1 MPGSSI
7 LPSGPSD
14 MLDAASTDVEQL
26 LAQSVRR
33 YETIRVLGRGSF
45 GQVLLVMS
53 PQASACSKDDLLVI
67 KRVGLPDAESKA
79 YTDALKEIKVL
90 RQLFHPNIIGYHE
103 AFVDGTTLCIVMEYA
118 AGGDLAAMVTRRR
131 EACQRFSERHAMA
144 LFAQLTM
151 ALHYLHNSKIL
162 HRDLKS
168 ANVFLTA
175 SGMVKLG
182 DFGIATFL
190 GASRV
195 CAETR
200 VGSPYYLPPEICEG
214 KPYDF
219 KADVWCLGVVFYEML
234 ALEVPFA
241 AQNIA
246 VLVVRIVTMDPRP
259 VPTLYGGETRA
270 LVSRLL
276 AKLADDRPSIDQV
289 AASPHVRRS
298 IAALA
303 APCAMSEQR
312 VDDSCSFVACAQ
324 ESTELAHSPLRSF
337 HGGVAPSPGDRS
349 AGVWPVDL
357 AEVEDLIRESPQK
370 RPRAFVA
377 RADACRT
384 PPPPTYPPPIKKGWS
399 NESFDFAELEQLLDA
414 KKPLERDVI
423 SVSPTTQHCAVVSSI
438 GEGEANSTLS
448 PFILKPLAETT
459 IRLSTCCRSL
469 ERHF

>member
-1 MPGSSI
+1 
-7 LPSGPSD
+7 
-14 MLDAASTDVEQL
+14 MLDASSTGAEQL

-33 YETIRVLGRGSF
+33 YETVRVLGRGSF
-45 GQVLLVMS
+45 GLVLLVRLEQS
-53 PQASACSKDDLLVI
+53 SACSKDGLLVI
-67 KRVGLPDAESKA
+67 KRVGLPDIEGKA

-103 AFVDGTTLCIVMEYA
+103 AFTDGTTLCIVMEYA
-118 AGGDLAAMVTRRR
+118 AGGDLGAMVMRRR
-131 EACQRFSERHAMA
+131 EACQRFPERQAMA
-144 LFAQLTM
+144 VFAQLTL
-151 ALHYLHNSKIL
+151 ALHYLHDSKIL

-175 SGMVKLG
+175 TGMVKLG

-246 VLVVRIVTMDPRP
+246 VLVVRIVTMEPRP
-259 VPTLYGGETRA
+259 VPTLYSGETRI
-270 LVSRLL
+270 LVARLL
-276 AKLADDRPSIDQV
+276 AKLADDRPAIDQV
-289 AASPHVRRS
+289 AAFPHVRRS

-303 APCAMSEQR
+303 APCAISEHR
-312 VDDSCSFVACAQ
+312 VDDTCEFVACAQ
-324 ESTELAHSPLRSF
+324 ASTELTSSPLRSLQ
-337 HGGVAPSPGDRS
+337 GAMAPSPGERS

-370 RPRAFVA
+370 RPRAFVS
-377 RADACRT
+377 RAEHCRT
-384 PPPPTYPPPIKKGWS
+384 PPPPSYPPPIKKGWS
-399 NESFDFAELEQLLDA
+399 TESFDFAELEQLLDA
-414 KKPLERDVI
+414 KKPLERESL
-423 SVSPTTQHCAVVSSI
+423 SVSPSTKHCAAVTSISI
-438 GEGEANSTLS
+438 GEKEPNSTLS
-448 PFILKPLAETT
+448 PFIVKPLAETT
-459 IRLSTCCRSL
+459 IRLSKCCRNL
-469 ERHF
+469 EGDF